1 MSASDFPVVAAVALS
16 RDDPYAR
23 RDQMFPKLSHDQLE
37 RLRSC
42 GHERSAAAGEL
53 LFDQGQS
60 DIPFFV
66 VLSGSVEIVHPSR
79 GADEPI
85 TVHEPGEFTGEVDLL
100 SGRRSLVRGRARTAS
115 RLLVIERSR
124 LRSLVQT
131 DAELSELFLR
141 AFILRRMGLV
151 AHGQGDV
158 VLVGSR
164 HSSGTLRLQEFLTR
178 STHPFTY
185 VDVETDAGV
194 QDLLDT
200 FHVAVDDVPVVI
212 CRGERVLK
220 NPTNSELAD
229 CLGFNPTLD
238 ASALRDLVVVGSCG
252 RRVRGL
258 RGSRRP
264 GARVRD
270 SWGPS
275 RVELQDRKLSRVP
288 HGHFGRRPGRPC
300 AHPSGKIR
308 SRGRRR
314 KGGRRISL

>member
-1 MSASDFPVVAAVALS
+1 M
-16 RDDPYAR
+16 
-23 RDQMFPKLSHDQLE
+23 
-37 RLRSC
+37 
-42 GHERSAAAGEL
+42 
-53 LFDQGQS
+53 
-60 DIPFFV
+60 
-66 VLSGSVEIVHPSR
+66 
-79 GADEPI
+79 
-85 TVHEPGEFTGEVDLL
+85 
-100 SGRRSLVRGRARTAS
+100 
-115 RLLVIERSR
+115 
-124 LRSLVQT
+124 QT

-238 ASALRDLVVVGSCG
+238 ASALRDLVVVGAGPGVLPPPCTRPPRVSTSWCSSPRLLGGQAGSSSRFENYLGFPTGISGGALAG
-252 RRVRGL
+252 RALTKTENSEPR
-258 RGSRRP
+258 SSSQRRP
-264 GARVRD
+264 SDFFVSAAPT
-270 SWGPS
+270 PS
-275 RVELQDRKLSRVP
+275 TSV
-288 HGHFGRRPGRPC
+288 
-300 AHPSGKIR
+300 AA
-308 SRGRRR
+308 
-314 KGGRRISL
+314 